1 MSFKDEPKNP
11 RLSIHNKYKR
21 RLNSLALAVNDFLQ
35 HADMKLD
42 PALAGRINKRAQI
55 ETVVAK
61 CRELAALLPDPADA
75 INTPPVRADFLEILQ
90 ESDGDTAKILA
101 DADAFMK
108 SLTPEEWEQMRAE
121 YSKGD

>member
-21 RLNSLALAVNDFLQ
+21 RLNSLALAVDDFLQ

-61 CRELAALLPDPADA
+61 CRELAVLLPDPADA

-108 SLTPEEWEQMRAE
+108 SLTPEEL
-121 YSKGD
+121 SLIHI